1 MQILFFT
8 FANAPDRRLDSLQQE
23 DDDIYRQLLPLASQS
38 RFLICRDS
46 FVTRENLAHYL
57 TLYREQLSVFH
68 YSGHADARLLETERG
83 ASRVEG
89 IVTLLKRCPNLKLVV
104 LNGCCTEHQAKA
116 LLDAGV
122 PVVIATHS
130 AVRDDAAALFGA
142 GFYQALAAGDNI
154 AEAFEAALGSAQLE
168 EGAIKVQRS
177 IGIPAGQD
185 SDAPVWGRFSRSKL
199 DLEWRLPDTPDLSV
213 NRHEPNREL
222 IQALLEAF
230 APYDTAIAQMLER
243 EKRGQNVSLLDKRAA
258 VLRCPPHPISESL
271 RKLLVPSDTT
281 ALKFYDKPGPDRLR
295 QICIAYAISIELFGF
310 TMLAQLCEQLLHS
323 EGRQTMQ
330 LPDELTAPVRSF
342 FSLPLSERPAFSFIP
357 LIRALRQLLDRN
369 NIPYFIEELGDI
381 RSQLTPGTPFFEAC
395 EFLEMLNARLFYFGE
410 MPVRPEADSLCVS
423 AEKHLANFFRQLGFT
438 ARYTLTSVKKIHVFK
453 NKYLQRNPRF
463 RHQLVRLVLNIAGL
477 AEEDE
482 LLDRILDNDSVLIL
496 RSGESS
502 EFLNLSPFVIDENA
516 FDDNAPMAKLHFFDR
531 YEKAADT
538 FAYRHVYKPDDKPLL
553 VRDQKHFLMLK
564 EQFDA
569 FSKTLF
575 QQPMRAL

>member
-1 MQILFFT
+1 MQTLFLT
-8 FANAPDRRLDSLQQE
+8 FANASAQRLESLQEE
-23 DDDIYRQLLPLASQS
+23 DEDIYGHLLPLASQS
-38 RFLICRDS
+38 RFLLCRDS
-46 FVTRENLAHYL
+46 FVSRENLANYL
-57 TLYREQLSVFH
+57 TLYRGQLSVFH
-68 YSGHADARLLETERG
+68 YSGHADDRLLETEQG
-83 ASRVEG
+83 ASRAEG
-89 IVTLLKRCPNLKLVV
+89 IATLLKRCPNLKLVV
-104 LNGCCTEHQAKA
+104 LNGCCTEKQAQA

-130 AVRDDAAALFGA
+130 SVRDDAAALFGA
-142 GFYQALAAGDNI
+142 GFYRALAAGDNI

-168 EGAIKVQRS
+168 EGAIRVQRS
-177 IGIPAGQD
+177 IGIQVEPG
-185 SDAPVWGRFSRSKL
+185 SDAPLWGMFSRSAL
-199 DLEWRLPDTPDLSV
+199 DLEWRLPDAPDYAT
-213 NRHEPNREL
+213 NRHEPNNEL

-230 APYDTAIAQMLER
+230 APYDQAVAQMLDR
-243 EKRGQNVSLLDKRAA
+243 EKRGQSVSLLDKRAA

-281 ALKFYDKPGPDRLR
+281 ALKFYDKPGPERLR

-310 TMLAQLCEQLLHS
+310 TMLAQLCEELLHS
-323 EGRQTMQ
+323 ESQALQ
-330 LPDELTAPVRSF
+330 LPDELTAPVRAF

-357 LIRALRQLLDRN
+357 MIRALRQLLDRN

-381 RSQLTPGTPFFEAC
+381 RSQLVPGTPFFEAC
-395 EFLEMLNARLFYFGE
+395 EFLEVLNARLFYRGE
-410 MPVRPEADSLCVS
+410 MPARPEADLLCIP
-423 AEKHLANFFRQLGFT
+423 AEQHLANFFRQLGFT
-438 ARYTLTSVKKIHVFK
+438 ARYTLTSVKKIQVFK

-463 RHQLVRLVLNIAGL
+463 RHRLVRLVLNIAGL

-482 LLDRILDNDSVLIL
+482 MLDRILDNDSVLIL

-516 FDDNAPMAKLHFFDR
+516 FDDNVPMAKLHFFDR

-553 VRDQKHFLMLK
+553 VRDQKHFMLLK